1 MIKIL
6 VVGELCEDNF
16 IYGDC
21 KRLSPEAP
29 VPVMNPIETVIND
42 GMAGNVVKNLESLQN
57 DLTIQHW
64 HQSERITKTRFVD
77 KKSNH
82 MFLRLDSG
90 EDLVTPMN
98 HSVEKFDEIRNQDIV
113 IVSDYDKGLLDEQW
127 LKFLGKFAKLSI
139 LDSKR
144 KLTKEVVDSYNFVK
158 LNEKEFKMNSDLSH
172 CQNIITTLGSQG
184 AKYRGV
190 LYPSPSPKETIDVS
204 GAGDTFT
211 ASFILKYH
219 MTQDISESIKYA
231 NEMASIVVS
240 KRGVSIP
247 I

>member
-1 MIKIL
+1 MIRIL

-29 VPVMNPIETVIND
+29 IPVMIPVETIIND
-42 GMAGNVVKNLESLQN
+42 GMAGNVVRNLESLSN
-57 DLTIQHW
+57 DLIIQLW

-90 EDLVTPMN
+90 EDKVTPMI
-98 HSVEKFDEIRNQDIV
+98 HSMEKFDEIRNQDIV

-144 KLTKEVVDSYNFVK
+144 KLTKDIVDSYNFVK
-158 LNEKEFKMNSDLSH
+158 LNEKEFQLNSELSD
-172 CQNIITTLGSQG
+172 CKNIITTLGSQG

-219 MTQDISESIKYA
+219 LTQDISESLKFA
-231 NEMASIVVS
+231 NEMSSIVVS
-240 KRGVSIP
+240 KRGVSILM
-247 I
+247 

>member
-6 VVGELCEDNF
+6 VVGELCEDSF
-16 IYGDC
+16 IYGEC

-29 VPVMNPIETVIND
+29 VPVMNPIETFINN
-42 GMAGNVVKNLESLQN
+42 GMAGNVVRNLESLSD
-57 DLTIQHW
+57 DLVIQHW
-64 HQSERITKTRFVD
+64 HQSERITKTRFVE

-82 MFLRLDSG
+82 MFLRLDTG
-90 EDLVTPMN
+90 EEQLTPMV

-113 IVSDYDKGLLDEQW
+113 IVSDYDKGFLDEQW
-127 LKFLGKFAKLSI
+127 LKFFGKFAKLSI

-144 KLTKEVVDSYNFVK
+144 KLSKEVIDSYNFVK
-158 LNEKEFKMNSDLSH
+158 LNEKEFQLNAELSH

-190 LYPSPSPKETIDVS
+190 LYSSLSPKETIDVS

-211 ASFILKYH
+211 ASFILKYYL
-219 MTQDISESIKYA
+219 TQDISQSIEYA
-231 NEMASIVVS
+231 NEMSSIVVS
-240 KRGVSIP
+240 KRGVSTP
-247 I
+247 N